1 MTHRL
6 ADVLEIDVPRNPLQQ
21 PAEVLRALYRQQ
33 GEKIRRKI
41 TRQGLWVAVF
51 VHLLFSLT
59 DILLIPDAAAIT
71 VVTRFVISAMM
82 LASLEL
88 LVWRNA
94 GADAIDRVSAAALV
108 AAYAGWLFTALQT
121 SNTEVMSYYMV
132 FGAIFMM
139 SVNLFFSFAFRLSLI
154 ASGVIVVLFIAGLY
168 GLPTQGVGYKLTFGI
183 FCISCFIFTSYVNW
197 KLNQE
202 RFNVFLNALE
212 AKAQQKE
219 ATERGQQLLRL
230 SHTDPLTGLENRRAI
245 DQRLRDLW
253 DRWQH
258 AGEAFAAILVD
269 VDFFKRYNDCY
280 GHQEGDRCLTI
291 VADALRDLA
300 EMRQATIGRYGGEEF
315 IILAKLDEEAELAG
329 LAEAIRQVVERL
341 ELRHEQRRDG
351 ISIVTVSVGAAFTR
365 HHAAAKL
372 EKVIYEADRALYASK
387 AAGRNCVRLFDPNDP
402 QTSDD
407 REHVA
412 AVLKIAVPQHLVSMV
427 YQPLQDVGSGE
438 VSAVESLM
446 RLRMPDG
453 GLIPPSLFIPIA
465 ERTGTIL
472 SLGQWAI
479 QTVCHDVLAPNLM
492 QIASVNVSPLQLRS
506 PGFAA
511 FVALTLHEAGITGD
525 RLALEITEGQDM
537 EMHSGA
543 CRCINDLKALG
554 VKIWL
559 DDFGTGFA
567 GLSWLRL
574 VEFDC
579 VKIDKSFVHDSH
591 TPRGRAMLEDIIR
604 LVRNRQATILAE
616 GVETPEQASLMKRLG
631 IDLVQGYHLG
641 RPMTASALKRSDRG
655 ATSARALS
663 AL

>member
-6 ADVLEIDVPRNPLQQ
+6 ADVLQIDIPRNPLKQ
-21 PAEVLRALYRQQ
+21 PPEVLRALYRHH
-33 GEKIRRKI
+33 GEQIRRQT
-41 TRQGLWVAVF
+41 TRQGLWVAVS

-59 DILLIPDAAAIT
+59 DLLLIPDAAALT
-71 VVTRFVISAMM
+71 VATRVAISALM

-88 LVWRNA
+88 LVWRDA
-94 GADAIDRVSAAALV
+94 GADAIDRVSATALV
-108 AAYAGWLFTALQT
+108 AAYAGWLLTALQT

-154 ASGVIVVLFIAGLY
+154 ASGVIVLLFIAGLY
-168 GLPTQGVGYKLTFGI
+168 GLPAQGIGYKLTFGI

-219 ATERGQQLLRL
+219 ATERGHQLLRL

-253 DRWQH
+253 DRWQN

-280 GHQEGDRCLTI
+280 GHQEGDQCLAV
-291 VADALRDLA
+291 VADTLRAFA
-300 EMRQATIGRYGGEEF
+300 EQRGATIGRYGGEEF
-315 IILAKLDEEAELAG
+315 IVLVKLGDEASLTVLTEG
-329 LAEAIRQVVERL
+329 IRQAVEGL
-341 ELRHEQRRDG
+341 KLGHEQRRDG
-351 ISIVTVSVGAAFTR
+351 MSIVTVSVGAAFTR
-365 HHAAAKL
+365 RHAAAKL
-372 EKVIYEADRALYASK
+372 EKVIYEADRALYAAK

-407 REHVA
+407 REHIA
-412 AVLKIAVPQHLVSMV
+412 ALLKIAVSQDLVSMV
-427 YQPLQDVGSGE
+427 YQPLQDIRSGE

-446 RLRMPDG
+446 RLQMPDG
-453 GLIPPSLFIPIA
+453 DLVPPSLFIPIA

-472 SLGQWAI
+472 PLGQWAI
-479 QTVCHDVLAPNLM
+479 RTVCHEVLAPNLM

-537 EMHSGA
+537 EMHSSA
-543 CRCINDLKALG
+543 CRCITDLKALG

-574 VEFDC
+574 VDFDC
-579 VKIDKSFVHDSH
+579 VKIDKSFVHDSD

-604 LVRNRQATILAE
+604 LVRNREATILAE
-616 GVETPEQASLMKRLG
+616 GVETREQADLMRALG

-641 RPMTASALKRSDRG
+641 KPVPADALKRTDLEISP
-655 ATSARALS
+655 ACAS
-663 AL
+663 